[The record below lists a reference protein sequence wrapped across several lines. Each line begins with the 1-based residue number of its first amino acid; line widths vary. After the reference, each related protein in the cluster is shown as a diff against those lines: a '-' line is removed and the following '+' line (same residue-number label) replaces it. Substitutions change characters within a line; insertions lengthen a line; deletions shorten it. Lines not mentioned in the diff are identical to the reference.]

1 MVMDVTMDCGLLGYD
16 RSPSDDQWVSGSSAT
31 KAAQVAALNKS
42 LVCRGLT
49 KSDAQGR

>member
-1 MVMDVTMDCGLLGYD
+1 MVTDVTMDGGLLGYD

-42 LVCRGLT
+42 LVCRGLIKT
-49 KSDAQGR
+49 DVHGR